1 MQLGTYYTGEKYSS
15 NFGHNTDN
23 SFFKKTQDSVPLR
36 NLNEHFKIANLIFVP
51 QMKDTVEG
59 LHFLKFPAAFE

>member
-1 MQLGTYYTGEKYSS
+1 MFKLLKMQLGTYYTGEKYSS
-15 NFGHNTDN
+15 NFGHNTEN
-23 SFFKKTQDSVPLR
+23 SFPLKLQDSVPLR

-59 LHFLKFPAAFE
+59 

>member
-1 MQLGTYYTGEKYSS
+1 MFKLLKMQLGTYYTGEKYSS

-23 SFFKKTQDSVPLR
+23 SFLKKKTQDSVPLR

-59 LHFLKFPAAFE
+59 

>member
-1 MQLGTYYTGEKYSS
+1 VKNIPQI
-15 NFGHNTDN
+15 FGHNTEN
-23 SFFKKTQDSVPLR
+23 SFPLKLQDSVPLR

-59 LHFLKFPAAFE
+59 